1 MLGYKNPIW
10 VMGNPP
16 GTTLTTPQGS
26 PCHALARPGA
36 TISSTEQDH
45 DGSGA
50 VRRWAAE
57 GTPHGRSTGVR
68 TIATSPPGNIDGEAP
83 LLSTQER
90 ASPDSVPTTREL
102 RSSLVI
108 KKSGAPPPSHR
119 FFCGAPREHGAL
131 LYQRWPTRG

>member
-36 TISSTEQDH
+36 TIPSPEQDH
-45 DGSGA
+45 DFSGA

-68 TIATSPPGNIDGEAP
+68 TIATSPPGTLMAKPRYYLPRNEPPPTPPNYQRASLISGHKKERCASPVAP
-83 LLSTQER
+83 LFL
-90 ASPDSVPTTREL
+90 
-102 RSSLVI
+102 
-108 KKSGAPPPSHR
+108 
-119 FFCGAPREHGAL
+119 
-131 LYQRWPTRG
+131 W